1 MFITDSPYTAFTTF
15 MWSFFLTWIL
25 ALTANAVNGAFWIL
39 FLGLAALF
47 IHKVLPKFD
56 FGGANVFGRFVGGMM
71 GKNDNGAAIDEFL
84 FTILL
89 QFGGALVGGIL
100 FNWIFDVAPAPA
112 LVVST
117 NNDGKNFVLFAF
129 ANFFQAYALN
139 RLTVADNSLDNSFRV
154 VGAYMLSWYLC
165 QVVFTGSIGGITID
179 FGRQLAGELVHK
191 DLVEMEKWW
200 ILVLAPL
207 AGWGICVIYEMLEST
222 LMAKESSEP
231 AKEEPEPVAENNNA
245 EEQA

>member
-25 ALTANAVNGAFWIL
+25 ALIANAVNGAFWIL

-71 GKNDNGAAIDEFL
+71 GKTDNGAAIDEFL

-191 DLVEMEKWW
+191 DLVDMDKWW

-222 LMAKESSEP
+222 LKAKESSEP
-231 AKEEPEPVAENNNA
+231 AKEESEPVAENNA